1 MKLIACLVL
10 AAIPTMAEAQIYN
23 TLTGQFAGSNGGI
36 YAREISPEN
45 NSFRIYGLD
54 DTPTMRQQRA
64 KRVAAFRA
72 KVADVLAADNG
83 VLTDDS
89 MQYLR
94 RELVKL
100 KYRNR

>member
-10 AAIPTMAEAQIYN
+10 AAIPTMAQAQIYN
-23 TLTGQFAGSNGGI
+23 TLTGRFAESGTVYPSRG
-36 YAREISPEN
+36 ISPEN
-45 NSFRIYGLD
+45 NSFGIYNLG

-72 KVADVLAADNG
+72 KVADVLAANNG

-100 KYRNR
+100 NYRNR